1 MFSAANDTIPLFRP
15 RRGRDDRDASAGLMR
30 NPNQINNARRREAN
44 AQDKRRVDGEAG
56 HTQRRKANALAP
68 RGGRRGMY
76 AHLTRGQRARLT
88 RRRARQQ
95 EHLARE
101 RGAARSCM

>member
-1 MFSAANDTIPLFRP
+1 
-15 RRGRDDRDASAGLMR
+15 MR

-56 HTQRRKANALAP
+56 HTQRREANAFAP

-101 RGAARSCM
+101 RGQLKAA